1 MSRKLRAKT
10 GQKITVQVVHPREG
24 VVRPLEATV
33 GFGFYCK
40 RTGRLIGAGA
50 TEHRA
55 QLRAGKTGWYTAES
69 LTPKGID

>member
-24 VVRPLEATV
+24 TVRPMEGG
-33 GFGFYCK
+33 GFGFFDN
-40 RTGRLIGAGA
+40 RTGRLVGKGA
-50 TEHRA
+50 TEHKA

-69 LTPKGID
+69 LTPQGID